1 MRKRV
6 LHLKHAAKAVGNDG
20 KHILSCI
27 VSMICGLEFQQMPV
41 DFVPRGRIFMRHC
54 NRRGI
59 VLALQIILN
68 MQLCTSHQCHV
79 RVWANLEQVVPHQD
93 QTATTKGHSLRVTHQ
108 LDENNGTSYLHWH
121 YHPLSTTL

>member
-20 KHILSCI
+20 KHILSSI
-27 VSMICGLEFQQMPV
+27 VSMICGLEFQLMPV
-41 DFVPRGRIFMRHC
+41 DFVPRGKIFMQHC

-68 MQLCTSHQCHV
+68 MQLCTSHQMSCE
-79 RVWANLEQVVPHQD
+79 RMGEPGASRAASRPNSNAKRTFAD
-93 QTATTKGHSLRVTHQ
+93 
-108 LDENNGTSYLHWH
+108 SYA
-121 YHPLSTTL
+121 PTG